1 MGLVESNL
9 MCQLEL
15 ANSTMGMFQTFD
27 SNKTTMFIVVLHS
40 HNSECEQIF
49 NASTTSLEQPTTLLH
64 SNEVV
69 LSKLGSITSWTEHR
83 KKEIFLRYLQSKKP
97 REERVAIVS

>member
-1 MGLVESNL
+1 MTTTLFQYVGYAAASNLAFDGVKSRFALCCSQLGLVESNL

-64 SNEVV
+64 STT
-69 LSKLGSITSWTEHR
+69 K
-83 KKEIFLRYLQSKKP
+83 
-97 REERVAIVS
+97 